1 MTFRSAVLTK
11 INTKLNILNLK
22 IPKLK
27 KGQVLVKMD
36 YSSICQSQIQ
46 EIYGGRNNEKWI
58 PHLMG
63 HEGVGKVIEIGN
75 NVNKCKKGDSVIVTW
90 LKTSGIESDKIVYR
104 DLKNNKINAGKA
116 TTFNE
121 MAIISENRLI
131 KKNKKIKDKHASLFG
146 CALPTG
152 AGLVLSQNKMS
163 INSNIAVIGLGGIGF
178 FSLLTLKY
186 LGFKNITVID
196 NNRKKLKLAKS
207 ITKGHFY
214 LSDEKFINKTIN
226 DRKFKKFDYCFESAG
241 KIETIELGFKLIS
254 TSGKCV
260 FASHPKKNEYL
271 KIDPHELISGKK
283 IEGVWGSHYDLE
295 IIMPKLIKIYL
306 NNLSIIDKVFNKMYK
321 FIDINKG
328 IEDFKIGKS
337 LRPIIKF
344 NK

>member
-11 INTKLNILNLK
+11 VNTKLNILNLK

-75 NVNKCKKGDSVIVTW
+75 NVNKFKKGDSVIVTW

-196 NNRKKLKLAKS
+196 SFYISKNSGYS
-207 ITKGHFY
+207 IC
-214 LSDEKFINKTIN
+214 S
-226 DRKFKKFDYCFESAG
+226 
-241 KIETIELGFKLIS
+241 S
-254 TSGKCV
+254 TNV
-260 FASHPKKNEYL
+260 
-271 KIDPHELISGKK
+271 KK
-283 IEGVWGSHYDLE
+283 I
-295 IIMPKLIKIYL
+295 
-306 NNLSIIDKVFNKMYK
+306 
-321 FIDINKG
+321 
-328 IEDFKIGKS
+328 
-337 LRPIIKF
+337 
-344 NK
+344 